1 MALGSNTLPVPSKL
15 PEGWKA
21 GRLGGEGKDEGEKGW
36 KAEVGMRPST
46 SSDEAKAEKK
56 KVEKSRAEW

>member
-1 MALGSNTLPVPSKL
+1 MAPGSITLQVPSKL

-36 KAEVGMRPST
+36 KVEVGMR
-46 SSDEAKAEKK
+46 KAEKK
-56 KVEKSRAEW
+56 KVGKMQG